1 MSTNKLPT
9 SIKLTVMLV
18 VMSENTI
25 SFMMPVL
32 MVYIVERLGVH
43 SAIDVTDFQVIS
55 FWAGVLESL
64 NRVVGFFGCLSWGYI
79 SDRIGRKNSM
89 MVLLFAKIF
98 TSLGFG
104 LSPNLWWA
112 IFWRMSAGFFA
123 GTIPIMKAMIRDLS
137 DDTNIS
143 VLYGYFS
150 SGSGA
155 ASILAP
161 ILAGLLSR
169 PLNSGL
175 GLFDNEFIVA
185 FPYFYPMMV
194 Q

>member
-1 MSTNKLPT
+1 MSTTKLPT

-43 SAIDVTDFQVIS
+43 SSIDVSDFQVIS
-55 FWAGVLESL
+55 FWVGILESL
-64 NRVVGFFGCLSWGYI
+64 NRIVAFFGCLSWGYI

-89 MVLLFAKIF
+89 MILLFAKIF
-98 TSLGFG
+98 TSLGLG

-137 DDTNIS
+137 DDTNIG

-161 ILAGLLSR
+161 VIAGIFSR
-169 PLNSGL
+169 PLKTDL
-175 GLFDNEFIVA
+175 PVFDNDFINT